1 MNNFNLS
8 QNQMDM
14 LLAMAGKKM
23 GTDPEKLKQQMQSGQ
38 MDGILNG
45 LSPAQQNQISAL
57 INNPAAIE
65 QFVANPKVQQLL
77 RGMMGK

>member
-1 MNNFNLS
+1 
-8 QNQMDM
+8 MDM

-23 GTDPEKLKQQMQSGQ
+23 GTDPEKLKQQMRSGQ